1 MKISY
6 TKTIEVT
13 TRQAILEANKF
24 LASKNVDCRFEII
37 KPHLNQNTIYVM
49 VNGAWFAERGCVMY
63 FPSVT
68 DDKTEFEKSLQDIL
82 IESYYE

>member
-6 TKTIEVT
+6 TKTVELT
-13 TRQAILEANKF
+13 TKQAILEANEF

-37 KPHLNQNTIYVM
+37 KPRLNQGTIFVM
-49 VNGAWFAERGCVMY
+49 VNGVWLANCGRIEY
-63 FPSVT
+63 FPSLT
-68 DDKTEFEKSLQDIL
+68 NDKTEFEKSLQDIL